1 MDLALLPVNRET
13 GECLELT
20 PSIVKELENDDL
32 ASLTASLKILEKLK
46 KEAEK
51 EIKARLDEGRKF
63 SRVSYPEKTIYTRN
77 LVLDDEAKKSLIRN
91 YGLDS
96 VEPLSI
102 TKLEKKYGECIYE
115 KLQPYIVET
124 PKSKA
129 IKWDA

>member
-1 MDLALLPVNRET
+1 MSGASRRNIEDERTRRRIRRAERGKFIV
-13 GECLELT
+13 GE
-20 PSIVKELENDDL
+20 
-32 ASLTASLKILEKLK
+32 
-46 KEAEK
+46 
-51 EIKARLDEGRKF
+51 EG
-63 SRVSYPEKTIYTRN
+63 SEESEGEDQVME
-77 LVLDDEAKKSLIRN
+77 DEAKKSLIRN